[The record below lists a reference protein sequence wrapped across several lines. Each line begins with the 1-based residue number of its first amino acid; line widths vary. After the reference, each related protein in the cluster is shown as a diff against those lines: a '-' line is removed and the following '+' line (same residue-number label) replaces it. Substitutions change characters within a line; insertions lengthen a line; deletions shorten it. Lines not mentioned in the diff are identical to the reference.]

1 MLSAIAP
8 APFDRAVEVHP
19 ETDLMIRLIPLA
31 VLGLSLGAC
40 VAATPPAYLAAPADP
55 SIGVRSPGYASVTAG
70 VRNYDVVEPL
80 DWRELNRRVAPGAD
94 PERGDSD
101 DAARRGR

>member
-1 MLSAIAP
+1 MPFSIVS
-8 APFDRAVEVHP
+8 APFDCAVEVRP
-19 ETDLMIRLIPLA
+19 EMDPVIKLISLA
-31 VLGLSLGAC
+31 VLGLILGAC
-40 VAATPPAYLAAPADP
+40 VATQPPSYLVAPADP
-55 SIGVRSPGYASVTAG
+55 SAGLRSPGYASVTAG